1 MPGRERAVDRGSRS
15 GVTAV
20 RAVGQEIR
28 DARLGLG
35 LSQQF
40 VADATAIAQS
50 RLSRIERGLVPT
62 VGVIELARLLAVLG
76 RDLSMKVYPGGNA
89 LRDSAHLEL
98 VGRLTRRVPAGVRW
112 RTEVAIEGST
122 DRRAWDLVIYLRPPV
137 GVEAENRV
145 RDLQDLERRVALKK
159 RDSGMGRVILLLR
172 DTRWNRGILAAHRDR
187 LRRSFPITSAT
198 ALAAI
203 EAGRDPGGDAIVLL

>member
-1 MPGRERAVDRGSRS
+1 
-15 GVTAV
+15 
-20 RAVGQEIR
+20 
-28 DARLGLG
+28 
-35 LSQQF
+35 
-40 VADATAIAQS
+40 
-50 RLSRIERGLVPT
+50 
-62 VGVIELARLLAVLG
+62 
-76 RDLSMKVYPGGNA
+76 
-89 LRDSAHLEL
+89 
-98 VGRLTRRVPAGVRW
+98 
-112 RTEVAIEGST
+112 VAIEGST

-172 DTRWNRGILAAHRDR
+172 DTRWNRGIMAAHRDR